1 MNKITLKPPP
11 YAKGDRVIWYDPRL
25 WGPRDI
31 GHNEHCFKPATVV
44 LAYST
49 VRDGNLVDL
58 RFDHNPTV
66 SRAHFADPPQG
77 GTKVTEE

>member
-1 MNKITLKPPP
+1 MNQTTLKPAP
-11 YAKGDRVIWYDPRL
+11 YAKGDRVIWYDWRL

-31 GHNEHCFKPATVV
+31 GNNEHCFKPATVV

-49 VRDGNLVDL
+49 ARDGNLVDL
-58 RFDHNPTV
+58 LFDHNPVV
-66 SRAHFADPPQG
+66 SRSHFADAPQG